1 MYIERVKT
9 INLEKGSIKVSCKNI
24 TFYIS
29 LDLNLLK
36 QKKKTVNR
44 AIFPV
49 ICQPLLGLILWYP
62 DAWSS
67 LCNSFE
73 GQAIIY
79 EIYAS

>member
-36 QKKKTVNR
+36 QKKKDSKQSN
-44 AIFPV
+44 F
-49 ICQPLLGLILWYP
+49 
-62 DAWSS
+62 
-67 LCNSFE
+67 
-73 GQAIIY
+73 
-79 EIYAS
+79 ASHLSATAGVDIVVP